1 VAGRRPLLS
10 VLWLVSMIDAILFDF
25 DGLMVDS
32 EPHSIASWR
41 AVLRERGAEIDA
53 ATLDQLLGLRLD
65 ETSRLLVERFSLT
78 ASPAELGKAKTDY
91 QIAHLAGNVR
101 AMPGLKSL
109 LDAID
114 RRGLRKAIA
123 SSGMR
128 RYLEAAL
135 QVVGLASRFSVIIS
149 GEDVARGKP
158 APDVFLEGARRLGCS
173 SAACLVLEDAP
184 NGLQAAKA
192 AGMRVVAIPNDQS
205 RQLDL
210 SAADW
215 QLPSL
220 AAVAE
225 LLPSIL

>member
-1 VAGRRPLLS
+1 
-10 VLWLVSMIDAILFDF
+10 MIDAILFDF
-25 DGLMVDS
+25 DGLVVDS

-53 ATLDQLLGLRLD
+53 ATLDRLLGLRLD

-78 ASPAELGKAKTDY
+78 TSPAELGKAKMDY

-135 QVVGLASRFSVIIS
+135 LAVGLAGRFRVIVS
-149 GEDVARGKP
+149 GEEVARGKP

-173 SAACLVLEDAP
+173 PAACLVLEDAP

-192 AGMRVVAIPNDQS
+192 AGMRVVAIPNDRS

-215 QLPSL
+215 QMPSL

>member
-1 VAGRRPLLS
+1 
-10 VLWLVSMIDAILFDF
+10 MIDAILFDF

-123 SSGMR
+123 SSGKR

-135 QVVGLASRFSVIIS
+135 QAVGLAGRFSVIVS
-149 GEDVARGKP
+149 GDDVARGKP

-173 SAACLVLEDAP
+173 PAACLVLEDAP

-210 SAADW
+210 SVADW

>member
-1 VAGRRPLLS
+1 
-10 VLWLVSMIDAILFDF
+10 MIEAILFDF

-41 AVLRERGAEIDA
+41 AVLRERGVELDA
-53 ATLDQLLGLRLD
+53 ATLDRLLGLRLD

-78 ASPAELGKAKTDY
+78 ASPAELGAAKTDY

-109 LDAID
+109 LVTID

-135 QVVGLASRFSVIIS
+135 QVVGLARRFSVIIS